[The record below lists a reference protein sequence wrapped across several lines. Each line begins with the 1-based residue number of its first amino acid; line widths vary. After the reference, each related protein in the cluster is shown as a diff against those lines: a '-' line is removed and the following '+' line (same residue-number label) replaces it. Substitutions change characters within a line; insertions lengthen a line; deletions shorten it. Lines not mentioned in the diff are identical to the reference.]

1 MNTLINYIKDL
12 TERVKANIQI
22 KEGNLYLDV
31 YLIDEFFKLVNK
43 NWKYLCYPEVLPTY
57 MTLQK
62 IIVDDILLNIIV
74 DGESG
79 NLYNSMMTY
88 NATCTEE
95 DLHDFYGIPYGGKGE
110 LEHLNTHTGWGN
122 GTSDLAT
129 EEPIKIS
136 AVEPD
141 GWPITLTVGTKFEV
155 KDYLNLSSART
166 WFEQDAETPTYHDAN
181 YVFIHI
187 IEGDTFYLAE
197 NKKTATWYS
206 LPATKDIVH
215 HRRQVILWLKDD
227 GILGV
232 KFR

>member
-22 KEGNLYLDV
+22 KKGNLYLDV

-43 NWKYLCYPEVLPTY
+43 NWRYLCYPEVLPTY

-74 DGESG
+74 DGKSG
-79 NLYNSMMTY
+79 DLYNSMMTY

-95 DLHDFYGIPYGGKGE
+95 DLHEFYDIPYGGEGE
-110 LEHLNTHTGWGN
+110 LEHLNIHTGRGN

-129 EEPIKIS
+129 KEPIKIS

-166 WFEQDAETPTYHDAN
+166 WFEQDAETSTYHDAN

-232 KFR
+232 KFS